1 MGDSPSPPGQ
11 SKYQYDSFD
20 LEQSSVSPSPT
31 LTIPQGRDG
40 ERSLLMSEV
49 IRLYKER
56 YRLARMHRKA
66 ELRVAVSLKRRRQS
80 EDGEEDGDDDDDDGG
95 HTDWAAEAN
104 KARSALLEADQAA
117 SAQELQYRLLLEES
131 KAKAEQGAAQA
142 YQALDMLIEQ
152 QRNLVKRSFSALPPE
167 KNQKE
172 IVENLLQKQLQVQ
185 EQLQQA
191 RAAYFSLAIKKQ
203 QLEEDLQRKQD
214 AIDDQVSI
222 AEMLRL
228 VVETE
233 SFTEETGVQESSIL
247 AHRAALKKTEAL
259 IVRHQQQQQ
268 ELSSQVKEAE
278 EIVSQF
284 QQQLQQKKEERKAL
298 SEKQAASQR
307 KKSVNLKPATRLI
320 LEPILARDLQ
330 TKLSLKV
337 TLEDELQRLKTSC
350 SRNKK
355 H

>member
-1 MGDSPSPPGQ
+1 MGDSPSPPGH
-11 SKYQYDSFD
+11 SKFQYDSFD

-40 ERSLLMSEV
+40 ERTLLMSEV

-80 EDGEEDGDDDDDDGG
+80 EDGEEGDDDDDDGS
-95 HTDWAAEAN
+95 HIDWAAQAN
-104 KARSALLEADQAA
+104 KARTALLEADQAA

-131 KAKAEQGAAQA
+131 KAKAEQAAAQA
-142 YQALDMLIEQ
+142 FQAFERLIQQ
-152 QRNLVKRSFSALPPE
+152 QRNLVKRSFSPLPRE
-167 KNQKE
+167 KNNKE
-172 IVENLLQKQLQVQ
+172 IVENLLQRQLQVQ

-191 RAAYFSLAIKKQ
+191 REAYFGLAIKKQ

-214 AIDDQVSI
+214 TNDDQVSI

-233 SFTEETGVQESSIL
+233 SFTEETGIQESVIL
-247 AHRAALKKTEAL
+247 VQKAALKKTEGL
-259 IVRHQQQQQ
+259 IVKQQQQQ
-268 ELSSQVKEAE
+268 KELASEVKEIEDLVA
-278 EIVSQF
+278 QL
-284 QQQLQQKKEERKAL
+284 QQQLQQKKEERKKL
-298 SEKQAASQR
+298 SEKQVVSQH
-307 KKSVNLKPATRLI
+307 KKSTNLKPATRLI
-320 LEPILARDLQ
+320 LEPILARDLE

-355 H
+355 NC